1 MPKAEPGTGLAFLLS
16 KRSDLPSLI
25 RALVKL
31 ESRNDGL
38 GGSWS
43 EIKSTM
49 WPYSPSFE
57 NMLYRVGG
65 VI

>member
-31 ESRNDGL
+31 ESTTTTQGWWL
-38 GGSWS
+38 VSAVL
-43 EIKSTM
+43 
-49 WPYSPSFE
+49 SFP
-57 NMLYRVGG
+57 
-65 VI
+65 